1 MSAQVNDEPPVL
13 MNRLRDR
20 IRAAAEEY
28 RHLVVVE
35 DSFKAEGNY
44 GAGNGPGYAAYGWG
58 TSLRPTAQGQP
69 LDFWFDGLDVDLV
82 AQVGDVGWF
91 EWRDLADEDRVLA
104 EAAGL
109 CSGVLAG
116 DVWEWRTL
124 RTSGCEVR
132 IPDGRVLRATRYG
145 LDPWL
150 LPAWGTRRV
159 LSRRRLSG
167 YRVP

>member
-1 MSAQVNDEPPVL
+1 MD
-13 MNRLRDR
+13 RLRRR
-20 IRAAAEEY
+20 IRSVAEEY
-28 RHLVVVE
+28 RDLVVVE

-44 GAGNGPGYAAYGWG
+44 RSGDGPGYAAYGWG
-58 TSLRPTAQGQP
+58 TSLRPAVQGQQ
-69 LDFWFDGLDVDLV
+69 LDFWFDGLDMDLV

-91 EWRDLADEDRVLA
+91 EWRELADEEGVLA

-167 YRVP
+167 YRVS